1 MTILDKIKELETE
14 MARTQKNKATEYHLG
29 QLKAKLAKLRTQ
41 LLEGT
46 ASTKSE
52 GVGFDVAKSGDA
64 RVALIGFPSVGKSTL
79 LTKLT
84 GTASAAAAYEFTT
97 LTTIPGNIYHRGTK
111 IQLLDLPGIIEGAAQ
126 GKGRG
131 RQVIAVAKSS
141 DLVLIVL
148 DAAKESE
155 KNHRM
160 ILENELETV
169 GLRLNRS
176 PPNIY
181 FKKKKIGG
189 IKFTATVPLT
199 KLGDDPMRT
208 VYNILHEYKIHNA
221 ELLFRE
227 DVSADDLIDTIE
239 GNRKYV
245 RVLYVWNKID
255 TVTIEDADRLAR
267 EPHSIVISASGELNL
282 DRLVDKIWE
291 YLSLT
296 RIYTKKRGEA
306 PDFTEPV
313 VLTAGRYGITIESLC
328 NQIHKSLAKDF
339 KYALV
344 WGSST
349 KHSPQHSGIQHVL
362 HDEDV
367 VQIMKRTVQEE
378 MHMKDRAITVQE
390 HWNEWKRKK
399 KGAAPG
405 EKRKPLKS

>member
-1 MTILDKIKELETE
+1 MGILERIKEIEAE
-14 MARTQKNKATEYHLG
+14 YNRTQKNKATEYHLG
-29 QLKAKLAKLRTQ
+29 TLKAKLAKLRTQ

-46 ASTKSE
+46 KDSKAE
-52 GVGFDVAKSGDA
+52 GVGFDVSKAGDA

-84 GTASAAAAYEFTT
+84 GTESSAAAYEFTT
-97 LTTIPGNIYHRGTK
+97 LTCIPGNIMHRGTK
-111 IQLLDLPGIIEGAAQ
+111 IQLLDLPGIIEGASQ

-141 DLVLIVL
+141 DLVLLVL

-155 KNHRM
+155 KNHRA

-169 GLRLNRS
+169 GLRLNRQ
-176 PPNIY
+176 PPNIS
-181 FKKKKIGG
+181 FRKKKVGG
-189 IKFTATVPLT
+189 IKFTATCPLT
-199 KLGDDPMRT
+199 RLGDDPHKT
-208 VYNILHEYKIHNA
+208 VYNILHEYKVHNA

-227 DVSADDLIDTIE
+227 DVSVDDLIDTIE

-245 RVLYVWNKID
+245 RLIYVWNKID

-282 DRLVDKIWE
+282 DRLVDKIWD

-296 RIYTKKRGEA
+296 RIYTKKRGQA
-306 PDFTEPV
+306 PDLTEPV
-313 VLTAGRYGITIESLC
+313 VLTAGRYGVTVEALC
-328 NQIHKSLAKDF
+328 NQIHKSLVRDF
-339 KYALV
+339 KYSLV

-349 KHSPQHSGIQHVL
+349 KHSPQHVGLSHVL

-367 VQIMKRTVQEE
+367 VQIMKKTVTEE
-378 MHMKDRAITVQE
+378 KHDKDRAKQVAA
-390 HWNEWKRKK
+390 WSKEWHDKK
-399 KGAAPG
+399 KGIKPG
-405 EKRKPLKS
+405 EKRAPLKT